1 MKILGI
7 TLARGGSVSVPY
19 KNIKTLLGLPLIGYT
34 IREALKSKFLSRY
47 IEGYPR
53 S

>member
-19 KNIKTLLGLPLIGYT
+19 KNIKPIMGVPLIGYT
-34 IREALKSKFLSRY
+34 IREALKK
-47 IEGYPR
+47 
-53 S
+53 